1 MVCSSLADGY
11 TLRIRKE
18 KEQREFSAYEGIVME
33 LFDVC
38 NEQGE
43 PTGETVSREIAH
55 RDGILHRTSHVWI
68 LREKAGKK
76 QVLLQ
81 KRSKQKD
88 SYPGLYDTSS
98 AGHIPAGEEP
108 LPSAL
113 RELEEELGIRAS
125 VDQLTYAGNFRIE
138 YVETFHDRTFHDN
151 EFTHVYVYW
160 EPVDIRNL
168 IFQKTEVDDADWF
181 DLEEVWN
188 EIQHSKE
195 RFCVSPE
202 GMQVLRNYLS
212 SDNDK

>member
-1 MVCSSLADGY
+1 
-11 TLRIRKE
+11 
-18 KEQREFSAYEGIVME
+18 ME
-33 LFDVC
+33 YFDVC

-68 LREKAGKK
+68 FREMAGKK

-81 KRSKQKD
+81 RRSKQKD

-113 RELEEELGIRAS
+113 RELEEELGIRATA
-125 VDQLTYAGNFRIE
+125 DQLAYAGSFRIE
-138 YVETFHDRTFHDN
+138 YEETFHDRIVHDN
-151 EFTHVYVYW
+151 EFTHVYVYR
-160 EPVDIRNL
+160 EPVDIQDLRL
-168 IFQKTEVDDADWF
+168 QETEVEDAAWF

-188 EIQHSKE
+188 EIQFSKD
-195 RFCVSPE
+195 RFCVAPQ
-202 GMQVLRNYLS
+202 GMQVLMKFLKNGPDMR
-212 SDNDK
+212 KE

>member
-202 GMQVLRNYLS
+202 GMQVLLNYLS
-212 SDNDK
+212 SDDEE

>member
-1 MVCSSLADGY
+1 MENLD
-11 TLRIRKE
+11 
-18 KEQREFSAYEGIVME
+18 IVDE
-33 LFDVC
+33 S
-38 NEQGE
+38 GR
-43 PTGETVSREIAH
+43 PTGKTVERDTAH
-55 RDGILHRTSHVWI
+55 REGILHRTAHVWI
-68 LREKAGKK
+68 VRKK
-76 QVLLQ
+76 PSGFDILLQ
-81 KRSKQKD
+81 KRSMEKE
-88 SYPGLYDTSS
+88 SFPGLYDTSS

>member
-1 MVCSSLADGY
+1 
-11 TLRIRKE
+11 
-18 KEQREFSAYEGIVME
+18 ME
-33 LFDVC
+33 YFDVC

-68 LREKAGKK
+68 FREMAGKK

-81 KRSKQKD
+81 RRSKQKD

-113 RELEEELGIRAS
+113 RELEEELGIRATA
-125 VDQLTYAGNFRIE
+125 DQLAYAGSFRIE
-138 YVETFHDRTFHDN
+138 YVDTFHDRIFHDN
-151 EFTHVYVYW
+151 EFTHVYVYR
-160 EPVDIRNL
+160 EPVDIQDLRL
-168 IFQKTEVDDADWF
+168 QETEVEDAAWF

-188 EIQHSKE
+188 EIQFSKD
-195 RFCVSPE
+195 RFCVAPQ
-202 GMQVLRNYLS
+202 GMQVLMKFLKNGPDMR
-212 SDNDK
+212 KE

>member
-1 MVCSSLADGY
+1 
-11 TLRIRKE
+11 
-18 KEQREFSAYEGIVME
+18 ME
-33 LFDVC
+33 YFDVC

-43 PTGETVSREIAH
+43 PTGETVSRENAH
-55 RDGILHRTSHVWI
+55 RDGVLHRTAHVWI
-68 LREKAGKK
+68 LREIAGKK

-81 KRSKQKD
+81 KRSMQKD

-151 EFTHVYVYW
+151 EFTHVFVYR

-168 IFQKTEVDDADWF
+168 VFQETEVGDADWF
-181 DLEEVWN
+181 DLEEVWS

-195 RFCVSPE
+195 RFCVSPQ
-202 GMQVLRNYLS
+202 GMQVLLNYLS
-212 SDNDK
+212 SDDEE